1 MQIQFRDCPPLVLDV
16 DDTPV
21 ANRWRKLFTDNVLKQ
36 PTPIFRDPQRY
47 NLDRLRSLAL
57 EANQR
62 LGWQWNLSDLGT
74 ASTTTMHKDI
84 EQFLS
89 QGFEHIPAEFD
100 ELMTEIHFCL
110 HAIEGGSRRSS
121 WLQVEWFNDDGI
133 PMSADEYPAK
143 LGMEFGDLRLLNPYV
158 GHHPL
163 LVYHQRDS
171 ANIAQT
177 CRFHDLIRPGICFV
191 VDPAS
196 AVYTRL
202 DWDAYLDWFWQ
213 HAPDWVAY
221 HGVETLKKFTGDPVI
236 GRIRNLKDLEYCL
249 SLPYLEIDRIEI
261 D

>member
-1 MQIQFRDCPPLVLDV
+1 MQIVFRDCPPLTLDIN
-16 DDTPV
+16 DTPV
-21 ANRWRKLFTDNVLKQ
+21 AARWQRLFLDNVQRQ
-36 PTPIFRDPQRY
+36 PRPIFRDPQRY
-47 NLDRLRSLAL
+47 TLDRLRSLAL

-62 LGWQWNLSDLGT
+62 LGWQWDLADLSITNTT
-74 ASTTTMHKDI
+74 AMHKDI
-84 EQFLS
+84 ERFLA

-100 ELMTEIHFCL
+100 DLMTEIHFCL

-121 WLQVEWFNDDGI
+121 WLQVEWFNDDGV

-163 LVYHQRDS
+163 LVYQQRDS

-191 VDPAS
+191 VDRESTAQTS
-196 AVYTRL
+196 F
-202 DWDAYLDWFWQ
+202 DWQSYLDWFWQ
-213 HAPDWVAY
+213 YAPDWVSH
-221 HGVETLKKFTGDPVI
+221 HGVETLKKFTGDPII
-236 GRIRNLKDLEYCL
+236 GRIRNLNDLEYCL
-249 SLPYLEIDRIEI
+249 SLPYLEIDCIKP

>member
-1 MQIQFRDCPPLVLDV
+1 MQIQFHDCPPLILEV

-21 ANRWRKLFTDNVLKQ
+21 AHRWCGLFIENVKRQ
-36 PTPIFRDPQRY
+36 PRPIFRDPQRY
-47 NLDRLRSLAL
+47 TLDRFRSLAQ
-57 EANQR
+57 EANHR
-62 LGWQWNLSDLGT
+62 LGWQWDLSDL
-74 ASTTTMHKDI
+74 SVSNTTTMHKDI
-84 EQFLS
+84 ERFLS

-110 HAIEGGSRRSS
+110 HSIEGGSRRSS
-121 WLQVEWFNDDGI
+121 WLQVEWFNDEGM
-133 PMSADEYPAK
+133 PLLADEYPGK
-143 LGMEFGDLRLLNPYV
+143 LNMEFGDLRLLNPYV

-191 VDPAS
+191 VDRNS
-196 AVYTRL
+196 AKNEVL
-202 DWDAYLDWFWQ
+202 DWDAYLSWFQQ
-213 HAPDWVAY
+213 HAPDWVSH

-249 SLPYLEIDRIEI
+249 SLPYLEIDCVKL